1 MIPDPTDPCW
11 QRAITSEKDLAGAAL
26 ATKILLTRLR
36 REAKSDP
43 GSLKAKIS
51 ELHSYFA
58 SNSFAAGDI
67 ALF

>member
-11 QRAITSEKDLAGAAL
+11 QRVITSERDLADAAL
-26 ATKILLTRLR
+26 ATKILVARLR
-36 REAKSDP
+36 REARSDP

-58 SNSFAAGDI
+58 SNSVAAGDI